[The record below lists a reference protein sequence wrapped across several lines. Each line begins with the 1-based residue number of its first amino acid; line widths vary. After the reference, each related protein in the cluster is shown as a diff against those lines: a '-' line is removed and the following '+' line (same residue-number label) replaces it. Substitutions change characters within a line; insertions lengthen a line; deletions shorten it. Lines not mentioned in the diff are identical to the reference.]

1 MDLAD
6 DIRAQKEIC
15 AAKQSEWDDNLTPSN
30 PKENT
35 DEVGYFYLYY
45 IYTFT
50 YLFFCQCS
58 LKLDPWQRYTPP
70 PIFIYISYT

>member
-35 DEVGYFYLYY
+35 DEVAYFYLYVYLY
-45 IYTFT
+45 IY
-50 YLFFCQCS
+50 
-58 LKLDPWQRYTPP
+58 
-70 PIFIYISYT
+70 IFILLSMFLEIRPLAALYPPYSFTFHIH